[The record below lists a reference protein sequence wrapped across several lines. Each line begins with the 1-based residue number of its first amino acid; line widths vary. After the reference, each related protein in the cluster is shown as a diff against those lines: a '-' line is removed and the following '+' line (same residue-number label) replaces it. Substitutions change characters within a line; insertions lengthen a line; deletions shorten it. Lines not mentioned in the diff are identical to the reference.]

1 MRINGSLEVLGQ
13 LIGLKLEVLA
23 ADPVS
28 LTAPRLWALSNEV
41 DDSVELRFYNG
52 EETISLGAG
61 AEALTAFTQNVD
73 AAGFL
78 LKNLGAPVDGTD
90 AARKIDIEN
99 ALAGL
104 DYQADVLAILNDGDT
119 PVAGRYIVGTAIVAG
134 ADTNDI
140 VSFDGNTFTL
150 AYDVSAA
157 GPGALVWDREQALW
171 LRWDGND
178 WAQFEGLA
186 AVTAGA
192 GLEKT
197 GNEMSVKVGNGIQID
212 GTGAVEVD
220 TTVIATAQ
228 SVSNL
233 SGTVTTLSEAITAL
247 QQSYFDFDSAE
258 AGTIHAVQHNLNNK
272 YPQVQVVDLAD
283 DTVIGVQEVKFV
295 DANNLTVTLAE
306 AASVRVVVQGFK
318 VVV

>member
-41 DDSVELRFYNG
+41 DASVELRFYNG

-140 VSFDGNTFTL
+140 VSFDGATYTL

-220 TTVIATAQ
+220 ITVIATAQ

-233 SGTVTTLSEAITAL
+233 SDAITAL
-247 QQSYFDFDSAE
+247 QQSYFDFDSAS
-258 AGTIHAVQHNLNNK
+258 AGTVHNVQHNLNNK

-283 DTVIGVQEVKFV
+283 DTVIGVQEITFV

-318 VVV
+318 VLV